1 MQDIQFKAASGQF
14 NIDEAQ
20 GIVECFVAG
29 IGNKD
34 SVGDIV
40 VSGAFAKSLMR
51 RKPRVVWGHNW
62 NDPIGKVLEIYEVP
76 PNDPRL
82 PGKMKA
88 AGIGGLY
95 AKVQFNL
102 NSEKGKEA
110 FTNVAFFGEEQEWSI
125 GYKTLDAI
133 YDNSKQANILREV
146 ELYELSPVLHGA
158 NQLTGTISVKSDEK
172 GYGASPMGMIVL
184 EEKPKQPADPF
195 LQGVAQPLEGDRLV
209 ALQNELATRT
219 GGPVKVMKATESSV
233 TFLKP
238 GKGMFRLGYYFD
250 GEQYMFGKPEKLG
263 MPMMIHK
270 PMPGMQRPGAGPRPM
285 PRIPNFP
292 GVTQKPYSAQE
303 PPVPIKYG
311 DSDIQSGL
319 FDASKS
325 ETLGD
330 DFVGKLKGIISS
342 LQEIV
347 GTDSEEKSAWV
358 IPCAIEHAFE
368 TKQALDPVFDYHR
381 IETFVTE
388 EGIVIASPLD
398 YDAYEAV
405 ETATKGLA
413 GRIGRGLTPGG
424 GGKVR
429 RGRAA
434 LASITGIL
442 DPRKRRDVD
451 GDGMIFDGTWMEQ
464 PDPTRFVQ
472 PMRGAISPR
481 RTVGLASST
490 DNERFDADPEDA
502 IPSAPDANLEIDNE
516 RLNIPGETTAKPKK
530 EKRKATD
537 EQKKNKKRSGGG
549 MPWYVIE
556 KQKNNR
562 DIVPFIIPRYF
573 KPRLDRMI
581 DDFLAT
587 DEGKKLPEDHI
598 LRKVGKAIKSAKRY
612 QELER
617 EVNEFGQETGFTRPK
632 QTSDVLPDIDE
643 NMLKELQEVW
653 PQISEGLEKT
663 GGHRTNEKGNQEK
676 GQTAFDALSSLVK
689 NGSWSRVNKQTAG
702 YMSTEEGRQADE
714 AFGDSPIVQRGERVR
729 KIRTE
734 AGKRQQR
741 FQRGVDTRAG
751 QRRADTGK
759 KRVTRKV
766 WPEGLEHA
774 PFEFPTIKGND
785 KIVYEKEINGKKVD
799 LLKPYIHAGLFP
811 ENWKTMST
819 EEQFVWLNENRKK
832 LENIKETR
840 TSPQWRR
847 TIAKLS
853 EFLMEESFKE
863 DERRERAQ
871 RIAQRGDSP
880 KPSPQPQTTPA
891 PKITEKPKPK
901 KPADSSDKT
910 TSRTKSKIR
919 AWVDTI
925 TEAVNSS
932 NVDGDFADIASDGAE
947 RVFTAAFP
955 EDSTKL
961 TRELV
966 DEAQEEL
973 DNVIAELG
981 DASKERKLTKREKS
995 VLQFMFQ
1002 AREFLDEAF
1011 GGRGDTEQELDADNA
1026 EDALLRRGRQVSRL
1040 GLDDDD
1046 EEVLAGADIGDIY
1059 DYSETNP
1066 GNWDDDDGGGISSS
1080 TVSNR
1085 LNIGQSTRKARRFQA
1100 SNKRKREGRS
1110 GLASSTKSP
1119 RTEITKESTWWKRVD
1134 ESLPKEIRSADSEAI
1149 KQGLTIL
1156 QQKISKYEAGS
1167 FRPNSKRTNV
1177 GSIKIT
1183 ADEADKI
1190 LDAVMSVIDRQK
1202 TAGKDGGIGS
1212 RGEIFAELL
1221 EAVASSAM
1229 STFVDKTSKPADD

>member
-76 PNDPRL
+76 ANDPRL
-82 PGKMKA
+82 PAKMKA

-158 NQLTGTISVKSDEK
+158 NQLTGTISVKSEEK
-172 GYGASPMGMIVL
+172 GHGMSPMGVIML
-184 EEKPKQPADPF
+184 EEKPKQPQDPF

-209 ALQNELATRT
+209 ALQNELASRT

-250 GEQYMFGKPEKLG
+250 GEQYMFGKPEKIG
-263 MPMMIHK
+263 MPMMINK
-270 PMPGMQRPGAGPRPM
+270 PMPPMQRPGAGPKPM

-303 PPVPIKYG
+303 PAVPVKYG

-319 FDASKS
+319 FDSSKS
-325 ETLGD
+325 END
-330 DFVGKLKGIISS
+330 EFVGKLKGIISS

-347 GTDSEEKSAWV
+347 GDDTEEKSAWV
-358 IPCAIEHAFE
+358 IPCSIENAFE

-398 YDAYEAV
+398 YEAYEAV

-434 LASITGIL
+434 LARIEGVL

-464 PDPTRFVQ
+464 PDPTRFAE
-472 PMRGAISPR
+472 PERGALSPR
-481 RTVGLASST
+481 RGRGLASST
-490 DNERFDADPEDA
+490 DD
-502 IPSAPDANLEIDNE
+502 E
-516 RLNIPGETTAKPKK
+516 RLYIPTEKPETPKK

-537 EQKKNKKRSGGG
+537 EQKKNKRRAGGG
-549 MPWYVIE
+549 TPWYIIE

-581 DDFLAT
+581 DDFLDT
-587 DEGKKLPEDHI
+587 DEGKALPEDHI
-598 LRKVGKAIKSAKRY
+598 LRRVGKAIKTAKRY
-612 QELER
+612 QELQPEI
-617 EVNEFGQETGFTRPK
+617 NEFGQETGFTRPK
-632 QTSDVLPDIDE
+632 QTSDFLPDIDE
-643 NMLKELQEVW
+643 KMLKELQDVW
-653 PQISEGLEKT
+653 PQISDGLAKT

-676 GQTAFDALSSLVK
+676 GQTAFDALSSLIK
-689 NGSWSRVNKQTAG
+689 NGSWSRVNKQTSG
-702 YMSTEEGRQADE
+702 YMSEEQGRQADE
-714 AFGDSPIVQRGERVR
+714 AFDDSSILAGVVRRGERVR
-729 KIRTE
+729 KARNE
-734 AGKRQQR
+734 ADKRGQR

-759 KRVTRKV
+759 KRVIKKV
-766 WPEGLEHA
+766 WPGDFQHA
-774 PFEFPTIKGND
+774 PFEFPTIKGEQT
-785 KIVYEKEINGKKVD
+785 ISYEKVIDGKKVD
-799 LLKPYIHAGLFP
+799 LLKPYIDAGLFP

-819 EEQFVWLNENRKK
+819 EEKFAWFNENQKK
-832 LENIKETR
+832 LESIKETR
-840 TSPQWRR
+840 TSPRWRN
-847 TIAKLS
+847 TIAKLND
-853 EFLMEESFKE
+853 FLLEETMKE
-863 DERRERAQ
+863 DEKRERAL
-871 RIAQRGDSP
+871 RLTELRDKP
-880 KPSPQPQTTPA
+880 KPAAEAPKAPA
-891 PKITEKPKPK
+891 PKAPEKPKPQ
-901 KPADSSDKT
+901 KPASAPTDGPDRV
-910 TSRTKSKIR
+910 TSQTKKKIR
-919 AWVDTI
+919 AWADTI
-925 TEAVNSS
+925 AEAVNSS
-932 NVDGDFADIASDGAE
+932 GVDGDFADTAYDGAE
-947 RVFTAAFP
+947 RVFSIAFP
-955 EDSTKL
+955 DDSTPL

-966 DEAQEEL
+966 DDAQEEL

-981 DASKERKLTKREKS
+981 SIAKERKLTKREKS
-995 VLQFMFQ
+995 TLQFMFQ
-1002 AREFLDEAF
+1002 ARKFLDEPF
-1011 GGRGDTEQELDADNA
+1011 GDRENTEAELRGDEAGE
-1026 EDALLRRGRQVSRL
+1026 ALARRGRQVSRL

-1046 EEVLAGADIGDIY
+1046 EEVLGGADLGDIY
-1059 DYSETNP
+1059 DNDERNP
-1066 GNWDDDDGGGISSS
+1066 GDWDDNDGGGLSSS
-1080 TVSNR
+1080 TVN
-1085 LNIGQSTRKARRFQA
+1085 NIVGLRSSTRKARSFQSA
-1100 SNKRKREGRS
+1100 NQRKREGRS
-1110 GLASSTKSP
+1110 GLASSSKSP

-1202 TAGKDGGIGS
+1202 TAGRDGGVGS